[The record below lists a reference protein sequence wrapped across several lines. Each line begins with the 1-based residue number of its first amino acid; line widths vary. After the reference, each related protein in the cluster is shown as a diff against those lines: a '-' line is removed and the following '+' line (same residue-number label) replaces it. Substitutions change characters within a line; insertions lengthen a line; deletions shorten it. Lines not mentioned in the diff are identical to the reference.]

1 MVLGAQAGRARL
13 FQNQLDNFSLQHNFS
28 LHNKLGF
35 RNYFYFCVNITIK
48 RNIKKFAGQVLKEQ
62 PKLPPVSC
70 DPSTRGSPGAQEW
83 AGGPPGGREPWH
95 PSPCKQRT
103 QHYFSGLTTRLRRNR
118 WTNTSLIATLKAW
131 HGLAGT
137 ALQRGPRG
145 CPGPPGPGPGFQP
158 GPPKPQH
165 HRALRL
171 QANANILC
179 TDSKARAL
187 HKPSCQP
194 EGREEPPAGPPSTL
208 PQRLPDTNRARKTRV
223 QVLPGWD
230 TACLSQQ
237 AAANTLT
244 AASCKKTG
252 VHTVQDGQPGYE
264 QGPPDPEQPLPG
276 SWPPCPFLN
285 KQEKPKNCSRPAA
298 GQRQPRHLR

>member
-83 AGGPPGGREPWH
+83 AGGPPGGRKPWH

-131 HGLAGT
+131 LGLAGT

-194 EGREEPPAGPPSTL
+194 EGREEPPGGHPPHFPKDCLTRTERGRLEYKRSQAGTQL
-208 PQRLPDTNRARKTRV
+208 
-223 QVLPGWD
+223 
-230 TACLSQQ
+230 ACLSKQQ
-237 AAANTLT
+237 PTHSQQHRAKRQEFTPCKAGSQAMNKGHLT
-244 AASCKKTG
+244 PSS
-252 VHTVQDGQPGYE
+252 PF
-264 QGPPDPEQPLPG
+264 QGRGRPV
-276 SWPPCPFLN
+276 PF
-285 KQEKPKNCSRPAA
+285 
-298 GQRQPRHLR
+298 